1 MNTTTAIGYR
11 DRIILLLQE
20 IAERREDIRE
30 ICTEMRSRGL
40 SDVEIAAVR
49 TAASKALWD
58 QRKRERQETIGQ
70 YLLQLETASVSQAAD

>member
-1 MNTTTAIGYR
+1 MNATTAIEYR

-30 ICTEMRSRGL
+30 ICTEMRARGL

-49 TAASKALWD
+49 TAASKALWN
-58 QRKRERQETIGQ
+58 QRKRERQEAIGQ
-70 YLLQLETASVSQAAD
+70 LVLDLEAVGELEDAD